1 MYWYG
6 HGPGG
11 WFIALMAVGATA
23 FWILLLFGVF
33 LLARRTGAVGP
44 PPAGA
49 GRPRADEARAPT
61 RAEEILAE
69 RFAHGEIDD
78 EEYRR
83 RAETLRRFDRPAR
96 QG

>member
-11 WFIALMAVGATA
+11 WFIALMAVGTA
-23 FWILLLFGVF
+23 AFLIVLLLGVY
-33 LLARRTGAVGP
+33 LLVRRTGEVGAP
-44 PPAGA
+44 QGGTERRRAS
-49 GRPRADEARAPT
+49 RADSPT

-69 RFAHGEIDD
+69 RYAHGDIDD

-83 RAETLRRFDRPAR
+83 RAETLRSLDGPAQ